1 MQPRLRTSW
10 PAQCFARARSRSVP
24 SSHSL
29 PRVRIV
35 AGEHRGARIY
45 APKGD
50 ATRPTSDRVREAA
63 FNLIGPVDGAS
74 VLDLFAGSGAM
85 GLEALSRGASTAT
98 FVDSDR
104 DACRTID
111 RNVEKLRV
119 TGATVLQR
127 DAFQALAADRRSYD
141 LVLCDPPYGFDQDS
155 RIAPY
160 LARALAPD
168 GLVVYE
174 TTSRREPALDGLR
187 IRTSRTYG
195 SARLTLFEH

>member
-1 MQPRLRTSW
+1 
-10 PAQCFARARSRSVP
+10 
-24 SSHSL
+24 
-29 PRVRIV
+29 VRII
-35 AGEHRGARIY
+35 AGANRGARIF
-45 APKGD
+45 APKGE

-63 FNLIGPVDGAS
+63 FNLIGPVEAAT

-85 GLEALSRGASTAT
+85 GLEALSRGAAAAT
-98 FVDSDR
+98 FVENDR
-104 DACRTID
+104 DACRTIE
-111 RNVEKLRV
+111 RNLEKLGL
-119 TGATVLQR
+119 TGAAVLQR
-127 DAFQALAADRRSYD
+127 DVFQALAADRRTYD
-141 LVLCDPPYGFDQDS
+141 LILCDPPYGFDQDA

-187 IRTSRTYG
+187 VRTSRTYG